1 MHVTVIVN
9 IPMPTLVCPTL
20 RTWASCP
27 YAPKVRH
34 PSMCGHRAPML
45 GDRGHRAPFLA
56 EKNVG
61 IVPLS
66 GEERVGIVP
75 LSGEESVGIVPYSKQ
90 RKLWASCPLR

>member
-1 MHVTVIVN
+1 
-9 IPMPTLVCPTL
+9 
-20 RTWASCP
+20 
-27 YAPKVRH
+27 
-34 PSMCGHRAPML
+34 ML